1 MIKGK
6 KIIKLSIELILS
18 KISEYDIFNFYM
30 PHKWKLNIPTFSPF
44 RHEKNESFL
53 IGNKNGKIIFIDF
66 ADTSKKG
73 GCFDFVMMLYNINLQ
88 ECLKKIDRD
97 FNLGFSSGVHTNEYK
112 KIIEAYKQPIIEEK
126 KYSTI
131 QCITRKFTKEELA
144 YWNEYSIDIEEL
156 KKNNVYSI
164 KKVYLNRQLFSLDE
178 NQLRFGYY
186 YDGHWKIYSPFEERK
201 KKWMP
206 NNVPITAMDG
216 KQNIINCN
224 VALITKSRKDFMVL
238 SKVFP
243 CVCAMQ
249 NEGIACFSKENISFL
264 KENSKKQILVWDSDI
279 PGVKNSQQ
287 ITKIFD
293 FGYCN
298 VPKKYL
304 SMGCTDFA
312 DIAKE
317 YGILEVEKILKNK
330 KLI

>member
-53 IGNKNGKIIFIDF
+53 IGNKNGKITFIDF

-73 GCFDFVMMLYNINLQ
+73 GCFDFVMMMYNINLQ
-88 ECLKKIDRD
+88 ECLKMIDKE
-97 FNLGFSSGVHTNEYK
+97 FNLGISSGEHTNAYK
-112 KIIEAYKQPIIEEK
+112 SIVGAYKQPTEK
-126 KYSTI
+126 KRYSFI
-131 QCITRKFTKEELA
+131 QVVTRKFLKEELE
-144 YWNEYSIDIEEL
+144 YWNSYHIDVEDL

-164 KKVYLNRQLFSLDE
+164 KKVYLNRQLFYLDDS
-178 NQLRFGYY
+178 QLRFGYF
-186 YDGHWKIYSPFEERK
+186 YDGHWKIYSPFQTPK

-206 NNVPITAMDG
+206 NNVPITSMDG
-216 KQNIINCN
+216 KENINGCD
-224 VALITKSRKDFMVL
+224 VALITKSKKDFMVL
-238 SKVFP
+238 SKFFP
-243 CVCAMQ
+243 SVCAMQ
-249 NEGIACFSKENISFL
+249 NESTACFSEKNVDFL
-264 KENSKKQILVWDSDI
+264 KTNSKKQILVWDSDI

-287 ITKIFD
+287 ITKMFD

-317 YGILEVEKILKNK
+317 YGMLEVEKILKNK